1 LKKNGIRPKRLS
13 VQKLKGLIDKDG
25 GPNKGFEEAKDAF
38 EEVCGVLDIV
48 DSRAN
53 ESEAINTG

>member
-13 VQKLKGLIDKDG
+13 VQKLKGLIDEDSR
-25 GPNKGFEEAKDAF
+25 PEKGFDKAKDAF